1 MINWKCRIGQ
11 LNEHGERVHVKKGEK
26 AVITSMKTIG
36 NRNNVFKVVEL
47 SAGYKRLTTPRK
59 QTLPKDAVNEILR

>member
-1 MINWKCRIGQ
+1 MSCIKI
-11 LNEHGERVHVKKGEK
+11 KKIAGYVEWSTEN
-26 AVITSMKTIG
+26 AVSF

-47 SAGYKRLTTPRK
+47 SAGYKHLTTPRK